1 MESLNDAQQINWF
14 RSLLLTELDYGSPR
28 VRAYN
33 KETAEEALQDS
44 LDRLDEQRNVV
55 LVRQAKYQQ

>member
-14 RSLLLTELDYGSPR
+14 RSLLLTELNYGSPR
-28 VRAYN
+28 VRTYN
-33 KETAEEALQDS
+33 KDMAEEALQDS

>member
-33 KETAEEALQDS
+33 KEMAEEALQDS

>member
-44 LDRLDEQRNVV
+44 FDRLDEQRNMV